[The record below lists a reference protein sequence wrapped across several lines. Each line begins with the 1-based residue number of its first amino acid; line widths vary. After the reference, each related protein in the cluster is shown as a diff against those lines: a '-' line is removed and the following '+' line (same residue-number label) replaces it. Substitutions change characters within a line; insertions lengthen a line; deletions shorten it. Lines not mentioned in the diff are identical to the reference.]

1 MTLVDVR
8 VLPIATR
15 LQAADKIRVLPDF
28 ALPDLDWFNTAP
40 CPAHTTLEDGQAQ
53 IPPCR
58 TCGIRF
64 RKHQRVGV
72 AWLYMRGHGLIADQ
86 VGTGKTGIAA
96 GLVAAMKQIG
106 ELDRSRIVVI
116 VKPSALGQWAKE
128 LHRFLPKLVLT
139 TAEGPRAERV
149 NRYCAPWEILVIGYQ
164 MFVRDQD
171 LLTHF
176 PVAAVIIDDVDP
188 LRNPATQTSYAI
200 KTLAHRSPRVVIL
213 NGTPL
218 QKRLQELH
226 SVLDPVGGLGVFG
239 SVTSFRRRYL
249 REELVRTYNP
259 RAGRMITTRNVV
271 GYRNLDDFVAKAAP
285 MTLRRTP
292 VHIDDVDLPLI
303 QPHNVYLDLHPEQQR
318 RYAELKKGV
327 VQIIKDEGV
336 LVKQTKAAAQ
346 FLYGAKIC
354 AGLNTLGDPDGPG
367 KSVKLDWVEQA
378 LVDGDLSDEKV
389 VVFAH
394 FTDTVDALKNR
405 LATAGVGHVVIWGRD
420 NSRTARA
427 NAVTRF
433 WDDPTCRVLIGTE
446 AIEASLNLQVSRHLI
461 NVDQL
466 MNPARMQQLAGRIRR
481 DGSCW
486 RSVYVHNLLTNG
498 TYEEDI
504 LDVLSREQALADTVW
519 GESNQLFEAL
529 SPIALLHLLGR
540 TRRG

>member
-8 VLPIATR
+8 TLPAATR
-15 LQAADKIRVLPDF
+15 LQVADKIRVLPDF

-40 CPAHTTLEDGQAQ
+40 CPAHPTLEDGQAQ

-64 RKHQRVGV
+64 HKHQRVGV
-72 AWLYMRGHGLIADQ
+72 AWLYMRGHGLVADQ
-86 VGTGKTGIAA
+86 MGTGKTAQAA
-96 GLVAAMKQIG
+96 GLIAAMKQIG
-106 ELDRSRIVVI
+106 ELDRSRVVVI
-116 VKPSALGQWAKE
+116 VKPSALHQWVKE
-128 LHRFLPKLVLT
+128 LHRYLPKLTVT
-139 TAEGPRAERV
+139 TAEGSRGERV
-149 NRYCAPWEILVIGYQ
+149 NRYCGPWEILVIGYQ

-176 PVAAVIIDDVDP
+176 PVAAVIVDDVDP

-200 KTLAHRSPRVVIL
+200 KSLAARSPRVVIL

-226 SVLDPVGGLGVFG
+226 SVLDPLGGLGVFG
-239 SVTSFRRRYL
+239 SVTAFRRRYL
-249 REELVRTYNP
+249 REELVRVYNP

-271 GYRNLDDFVAKAAP
+271 GYRNLDDFIAKAAP

-292 VHIDDVDLPLI
+292 AHIDDVDLPAI

-346 FLYGAKIC
+346 FVYGAKIC
-354 AGLNTLGDPDGPG
+354 AGLNTLGDPDGAG
-367 KSVKLDWVEQA
+367 MSVKLDWVEQA
-378 LVDGDLSDEKV
+378 LVDGDLCEEKV
-389 VVFAH
+389 VVFCH
-394 FTDTVDALKNR
+394 FTDTVEALLSR
-405 LATAGVGHVVIWGRD
+405 LHKAGVDAVHIWGRD
-420 NSRTARA
+420 NNRTSRAA
-427 NAVTRF
+427 AVARF
-433 WDDPTCRVLIGTE
+433 WDDPSCRVLIGTE
-446 AIEASLNLQVSRHLI
+446 AIEASLNLQVARHLI

-481 DGSCW
+481 DGSAW
-486 RSVYVHNLLTNG
+486 RTVYVHNLLTNG
-498 TYEEDI
+498 TFEEDI
-504 LDVLSREQALADTVW
+504 LDVLAREQALADTVW

-529 SPIALLHLLGR
+529 PPLALLHLLGR
-540 TRRG
+540 TGRG